1 MSLRAKIEASICV
14 GVGLAAGIYTAV
26 RIISRPVCDLPD
38 PEPDLDD
45 EDLDIEWYNY
55 NIKGFND
62 YHN

>member
-45 EDLDIEWYNY
+45 EDLDIE
-55 NIKGFND
+55 
-62 YHN
+62 